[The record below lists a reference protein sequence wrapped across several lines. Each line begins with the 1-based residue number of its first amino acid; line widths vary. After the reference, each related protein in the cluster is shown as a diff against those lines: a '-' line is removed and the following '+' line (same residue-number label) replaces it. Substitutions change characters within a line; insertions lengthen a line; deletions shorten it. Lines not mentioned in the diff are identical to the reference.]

1 LARLLQNFGIK
12 VIVVV
17 SSGELFT
24 YNRDFRMMMWGLEAL
39 QNYEK
44 QAKVL
49 KRFNPFRSKTCPF
62 RLEVNVYTGC
72 AFQCIYC
79 YARAYIRGFEK
90 PRCKP
95 SFEENLK
102 KDVKKAVEIG
112 LNKLPVSISNSCDP
126 LQPLEDKY
134 GHTLLTVKLLTE
146 NGFPIIIVTKNPSKL
161 LESKYLE
168 AMDSKRTLIEVTV
181 INLDSKSFEPNTP
194 PPMERIAA
202 AGELVEV
209 GFNVAIRIDPIIPR
223 FGEILGQS
231 PSEIETL
238 IENIREIGVK
248 LVVAKCLRL
257 VGATAKAHPAFYY
270 GLRPYYKIHGVWT
283 GNCYELRNDV
293 KQILHMP
300 VYSACLKHGIGYST
314 CLDDVDLPGSTPCDR
329 GNILLC
335 GREKVNS
342 FNF

>member
-1 LARLLQNFGIK
+1 MVTLNLEMLQ
-12 VIVVV
+12 
-17 SSGELFT
+17 S
-24 YNRDFRMMMWGLEAL
+24 
-39 QNYEK
+39 YER

-49 KRFNPFRSKTCPF
+49 KRFNPFRSKTCPL

-79 YARAYIRGFEK
+79 YARAYICGFEE
-90 PRCKP
+90 PRCK
-95 SFEENLK
+95 SNFEENLK
-102 KDVKKAVEIG
+102 KDVKKAVEIR

-134 GHTLLTVKLLTE
+134 RHTLLTIKLLTE
-146 NGFPIIIVTKNPSKL
+146 NDFPIIVITKNPSKL

-181 INLDSKSFEPNTP
+181 INMNSEFFEPNAP
-194 PPMERIAA
+194 PSIERIAA
-202 AGELVEV
+202 VEELIKI

-223 FGEILGQS
+223 FGGILGQS

-238 IENIREIGVK
+238 IENIREIGIK

-257 VGATAKAHPAFYY
+257 VGATARVHPAFYY
-270 GLRPYYKIHGVWT
+270 GLLPHYKTHGVWSR
-283 GNCYELRNDV
+283 NCYELKNNI

-300 VYSACLKHGIGYST
+300 VYSACLKRGIGYST
-314 CLDDVDLPGSTPCDR
+314 CLDNVDLPGSTPCDR

-335 GREKVNS
+335 KREKVNS